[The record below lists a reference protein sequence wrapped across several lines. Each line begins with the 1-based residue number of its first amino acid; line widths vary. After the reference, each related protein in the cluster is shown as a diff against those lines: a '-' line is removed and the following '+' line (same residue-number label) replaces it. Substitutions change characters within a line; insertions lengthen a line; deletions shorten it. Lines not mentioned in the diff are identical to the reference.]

1 MKLTWFTRTIVFA
14 GIAAGNRGLSLTI
27 AEMPD
32 GKLGVIAIEGARP
45 SDEATV
51 PQNIESLFDD
61 HGHKVVGYRKTLP
74 GAKKIAEAYAA
85 KWKARRAK
93 IDRCGCKNIESAG
106 RGSQTRKRHLPGT
119 RKVAERAAL

>member
-1 MKLTWFTRTIVFA
+1 MKLAWSTKTVAIA
-14 GIAAGNRGLSLTI
+14 GLTVGERGLSLTI
-27 AEMPD
+27 AETPD
-32 GKLGVIAIEGARP
+32 GKLGVIAIEVVRP
-45 SDEATV
+45 SDKATV
-51 PQNIESLFDD
+51 PQMVASILDD
-61 HGHKVVGYRKTLP
+61 HGHKIVGYRKTLP